1 MARIIVVGAF
11 AAGIVAGVVPA
22 SGQGFVPAIP
32 AELYA
37 PAVVSISAD
46 HTTHQGM
53 TTRSGVGFFI
63 GPGKFV
69 TTRGLLYGSKGATLT
84 FDNGTTLPITRVLA
98 EDSAADFVIAA
109 ADVPPELRRGLAV
122 SAVGAIAGEDV
133 LIIGPAKKPGD
144 AVPEHELAMVKIG
157 AKSAPPVPVHALTG
171 EVQAA
176 LAVGGAPVLNAV
188 GQVVGIVVTRPQT
201 PGVAAI
207 ASSRLHDLRET
218 AGLALADWAGGTPL
232 PIPDDAAAAGSHSVE
247 TRDDGSILV
256 DKRFLLTGDG
266 SAEKPYAITWDL
278 LLSAME
284 EYVPKQGRKNLPARI
299 TMLAGKHVSITGN
312 VTFPMMVEEPE
323 ELLAMMNPW
332 DGCCI
337 GVPPTPYDAVE
348 VHLAQPIKGQGRFTN
363 YGTLTGKLRV
373 EPQLVGNWLVGL
385 YVLDAAKL
393 TPASFGG
400 FSP

>member
-1 MARIIVVGAF
+1 MARITIVGAF
-11 AAGIVAGVVPA
+11 AAGIVAAVAPA
-22 SGQGFVPAIP
+22 PGQGLVPAIP

-37 PAVVSISAD
+37 PAVVAISAD

-53 TTRSGVGFFI
+53 TTRAGVGFFI

-98 EDSAADFVIAA
+98 EDSAAGFVIAA

-133 LIIGPAKKPGD
+133 LVIGPAKKPGD

-157 AKSAPPVPVHALTG
+157 EKSAPPVPVHALTG
-171 EVQAA
+171 EVAA
-176 LAVGGAPVLNAV
+176 SFVGAPVLNAV
-188 GQVVGIVVTRPQT
+188 GQVVGVVVQRAGPG
-201 PGVAAI
+201 GVAAV

-232 PIPDDAAAAGSHSVE
+232 PIPDDAAAGASHSVE

-299 TMLAGKHVSITGN
+299 TMLAGKHVTITGN

-332 DGCCI
+332 DGCYI

-363 YGTLTGKLRV
+363 YGTLSGKLRV

-385 YVLDAAKL
+385 YVLDSAKL